1 MKTTRNFC
9 SGCFLFLRESQA
21 GSAKGVGLVE
31 VLRYA
36 FFPFTAVLEA
46 AMRVAY
52 SQWAVLAVA
61 THDYGEVS
69 VVAVEEEQEE
79 FAA

>member
-1 MKTTRNFC
+1 M
-9 SGCFLFLRESQA
+9 
-21 GSAKGVGLVE
+21 VE